1 MAADAMDLMF
11 YHLERQPLESV
22 LPLLLEKTRER
33 GWRAV
38 VEVSGEARKAA
49 LDDALWTY
57 SERSFLPHGP
67 DGEPGCEAQPILIT
81 AGAGN
86 GNAAEVRFVVDGAR
100 LPADLAG
107 YERIAVLFDGEDP
120 IALDAART
128 DWKRAKAAGLAAS
141 YWQQNAEGRWEK
153 KA

>member
-1 MAADAMDLMF
+1 MDLMF

-49 LDDALWTY
+49 LDDVLWTY

-67 DGEPGCEAQPILIT
+67 DGEPGCEDQPILIT
-81 AGAGN
+81 AGGGN
-86 GNAAEVRFVVDGAR
+86 SNAAEIRFVVDGAR
-100 LPADLAG
+100 LPDDLSG
-107 YERIAVLFDGEDP
+107 YERIAVLFDGNDP
-120 IALDAART
+120 VALDAARA

-141 YWQQNAEGRWEK
+141 YWQQNGDGRWEK